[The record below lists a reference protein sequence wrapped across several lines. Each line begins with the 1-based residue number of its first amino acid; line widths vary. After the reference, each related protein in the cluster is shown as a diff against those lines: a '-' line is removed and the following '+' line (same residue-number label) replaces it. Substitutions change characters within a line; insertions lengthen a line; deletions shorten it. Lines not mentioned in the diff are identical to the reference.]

1 MFNTLKKL
9 RDVECVKMKEASN
22 ALKAIKALKKSDC
35 SEVVLAEKILLE
47 TELKYKLIVNK
58 IRDVNY
64 SNLKPVSKHSASITL
79 SNFQYELKPQSSK
92 KNKFVTYF
100 VLAVSNGT
108 DLQMS
113 KIITAAEDKLLFN
126 EQFLLADFDEDFNI
140 EVKVYSIKLDATK
153 PWITSFFK
161 KKRKTCCPMF
171 TIYYENVNTLEM
183 QESSILSTSFT
194 CCGELSITKDQMR
207 DNSIFITHLPND
219 SCLKNEVRLSVVANL
234 KLNFCHSGFL
244 TLGRF
249 SDQREEIFWERKWC
263 VLESNLLN
271 IYNYPQ
277 EKQNEKP
284 PICTI
289 NLEYCMIPL
298 EKNPKNF
305 SRKRTFI
312 LKTGRSITLN
322 DNNYEPLTKKQN
334 FIMEKYFFF
343 ADTKKEFIEWT
354 EELTSVLN
362 CLKSWGRLILADNY
376 YQ

>member
-153 PWITSFFK
+153 PWITSFFQK
-161 KKRKTCCPMF
+161 EKEDMLSNVYDLLRKCKYTRNARIINSQYI
-171 TIYYENVNTLEM
+171 IYMLWRVIDY
-183 QESSILSTSFT
+183 Q
-194 CCGELSITKDQMR
+194 G
-207 DNSIFITHLPND
+207 PN
-219 SCLKNEVRLSVVANL
+219 
-234 KLNFCHSGFL
+234 
-244 TLGRF
+244 
-249 SDQREEIFWERKWC
+249 ERQFY
-263 VLESNLLN
+263 
-271 IYNYPQ
+271 IHY
-277 EKQNEKP
+277 
-284 PICTI
+284 
-289 NLEYCMIPL
+289 
-298 EKNPKNF
+298 
-305 SRKRTFI
+305 TFA
-312 LKTGRSITLN
+312 K
-322 DNNYEPLTKKQN
+322 
-334 FIMEKYFFF
+334 
-343 ADTKKEFIEWT
+343 
-354 EELTSVLN
+354 
-362 CLKSWGRLILADNY
+362 
-376 YQ
+376 